1 MFRLTPMVVSSV
13 LMTRLQI
20 SLNTFAINR
29 KEICGKKL
37 LSPLLFTINYF
48 EIFCLKKHGSQIY
61 LFFKIFKMKKSES
74 SIFEMFINHNLT
86 PLVKNLNTWHIHL
99 QKIFKPI
106 KRINKFL
113 RIHVQIC
120 IH

>member
-99 QKIFKPI
+99 QKNFKPI